1 MPVFRRPSLTVNNT
15 VGSGNRLVLRVVL
28 LQVGCATL
36 TGVLFFGFRGPA
48 AAVAAFTGG
57 VIAAVGTALFGWRMF
72 SPGIAPARRL
82 QRAMFA
88 GEALKWLWY
97 VVSIWFCLARLHL
110 SPLPLL
116 VGLIVAQFGYWAG
129 LFKVRNEGG

>member
-1 MPVFRRPSLTVNNT
+1 MNNT
-15 VGSGNRLVLRVVL
+15 VGSGKRLVLRVVL

-36 TGVLFFGFRGPA
+36 AGVLFLSFGGLA
-48 AAVAAFTGG
+48 AATAAFTGG

-97 VVSIWFCLARLHL
+97 GGSIWFVFARLHL
-110 SPLPLL
+110 LPLPTL
-116 VGLIVAQFGYWAG
+116 VGLIVAQFGYWIG
-129 LFKVRNEGG
+129 LFGSKRG